1 MEILAANISD
11 KIKSVSM
18 AGYKT
23 PGIYI
28 EENSK
33 FPSSVISVET
43 ATPAFIGYTEKAQRD
58 GPGDLLNTPLRI
70 TSLKEYE
77 QFFGFPKSETGISVD
92 IIASA
97 TAVDAKAKIEFP
109 SRFILYYSLQLFF
122 NNGGGACYI
131 VSAGNYNNTGNID
144 RAALETGLNAIANTD
159 EVTLLLFPDASNMT
173 AATDY
178 YTLHKKA
185 MQQCGQLK
193 DRFLL
198 MDIFMNPALPHK
210 MDVDIGRDLITGT
223 ADELKYAAVYY
234 PRIFTALNY
243 YYKIQGTDIDNDESV
258 KVTGSGIFSFSGTL
272 KQFKTEHINYFS
284 AAKDAINNLELLLPA
299 SPAAAGIY
307 AKVDKTR
314 GVWKAPANINI
325 AGAIRPEILIR
336 SAEQAD
342 LNVDPTAGK
351 SINAIRTFEGMG
363 TALIWGARTLA
374 GNDNEWRY
382 ISVRRFFTMVEV
394 SVKKATA
401 PFVFEPN
408 APKTWK
414 QIKAMIENYLIQ
426 QWQAGA
432 LQGLKPEEAF
442 FVKAG
447 LNETMT
453 QLDIL
458 EGRLIIEI
466 GMAAVK
472 PAEFIIIRLMHKMH
486 TET

>member
-1 MEILAANISD
+1 
-11 KIKSVSM
+11 M

-33 FPSSVISVET
+33 FPSSIVSVET
-43 ATPAFIGYTEKAQRD
+43 AIPAFIGYTEKAQRD
-58 GPGDLLNTPLRI
+58 VPGDLLNKPLRI

-77 QFFGFPKSETGISVD
+77 QFFGFPKPETGISVN
-92 IIASA
+92 IIVSA

-122 NNGGGACYI
+122 KNGGSACYI
-131 VSAGNYNNTGNID
+131 VSVGNYNNTGNID
-144 RAALETGLNAIANTD
+144 HAALETGLNAVANTD
-159 EVTLLLFPDASNMT
+159 EVTLLLFPDASNMA
-173 AATDY
+173 AATGY
-178 YTLHKKA
+178 YALHKKA
-185 MQQCGQLK
+185 MEQCGQLK
-193 DRFLL
+193 NRFLL

-223 ADELKYAAVYY
+223 AEELKYAAVYY
-234 PRIFTALNY
+234 PRIFTTLNY
-243 YYKIQGTDIDNDESV
+243 YYKIPGTDIDNDESV
-258 KVTGSGIFSFSGTL
+258 KVTASGIFSFSGTL
-272 KQFKTEHINYFS
+272 KQFKKEYINYYR
-284 AAKDAINNLELLLPA
+284 AAKDAIDNFELLLPA

-325 AGAIRPEILIR
+325 AGAIRPEILI
-336 SAEQAD
+336 SSTEQAD
-342 LNVDPTAGK
+342 LNVDATGGK
-351 SINAIRTFEGMG
+351 SINAIRSFEGMG
-363 TALIWGARTLA
+363 SAIIWGARTLA

-382 ISVRRFFTMVEV
+382 ISVRRLFTMVEE
-394 SVKKATA
+394 SVRKATLS
-401 PFVFEPN
+401 FVFEPN
-408 APKTWK
+408 NPKTWTL
-414 QIKAMIENYLIQ
+414 IKSMIENYLTE
-426 QWQAGA
+426 QWRAGA
-432 LQGLKPEEAF
+432 LQGLKPQEAF

-466 GMAAVK
+466 GMAAVR
-472 PAEFIIIRLMHKMH
+472 PAEFIIIRLMHKMLS
-486 TET
+486 EK